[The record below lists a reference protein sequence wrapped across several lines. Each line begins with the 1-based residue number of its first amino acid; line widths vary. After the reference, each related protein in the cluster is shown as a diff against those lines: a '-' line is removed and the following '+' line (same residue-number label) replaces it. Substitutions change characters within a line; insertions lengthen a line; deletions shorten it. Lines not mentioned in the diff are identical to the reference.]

1 MIRVGQKLQ
10 EERIKKGYTLE
21 DVAKATKIKVAF
33 LQAIEKGEYKKLPTS
48 AYAYG
53 FVKNYGTFLGLS
65 AKETLPLF
73 RREFDEKKSY
83 RVLPEGFAQEKI
95 PITRR
100 IPMQRTMII
109 GGLFFLCL
117 FGYIFFQ
124 YRSAFMN
131 PSLSVVVPREN
142 QVFSKNLIEVSG
154 TADSNATVYVNTVP
168 VPVNENGD
176 FKKTISVFPGKE
188 TITIKAVSRFG
199 KENVIERH
207 IEVQKE

>member
-1 MIRVGQKLQ
+1 MIRVGQKLK

-21 DVAKATKIKVAF
+21 DVAKATKIKVVF

-48 AYAYG
+48 AYSYG

-73 RREFDEKKSY
+73 RREFDEKKVY
-83 RVLPEGFAQEKI
+83 KVLPEGFAQENI

-100 IPMQRTMII
+100 IPMQRTLLI

-117 FGYIFFQ
+117 FGYILFQ
-124 YRSAFMN
+124 YKYAFMS
-131 PSLSVVVPREN
+131 PMLLVDAPKEN
-142 QVFSKNLIEVSG
+142 QVFSKSSIAVLG
-154 TADSNATVYVNTVP
+154 KADPNATVYVNTVP
-168 VPVNENGD
+168 VAIDENGR

-188 TITIKAVSRFG
+188 TIIIRAVSRFG
-199 KENVIERH
+199 KENVIQRH
-207 IEVQKE
+207 IQVNEQ

>member
-1 MIRVGQKLQ
+1 MIRVGQKLK
-10 EERIKKGYTLE
+10 EVRLAKGLTLE

-73 RREFDEKKSY
+73 RREFDEKKAYS
-83 RVLPEGFAQEKI
+83 VLPEGFAQENI

-100 IPMQRTMII
+100 IPMQRTLLI

-117 FGYIFFQ
+117 FGYILFQ
-124 YRSAFMN
+124 YKYAFMS
-131 PSLSVVVPREN
+131 PTLSIDAPKEN
-142 QVFSKNLIEVSG
+142 QVFSKTDIVVSG
-154 TADSNATVYVNTVP
+154 KADPNATVYINTVP
-168 VPVNENGD
+168 VAVDESGD

-188 TITIKAVSRFG
+188 TITVKAVSRFG
-199 KENVIERH
+199 KENVMERH
-207 IEVQKE
+207 IEVNE

>member
-10 EERIKKGYTLE
+10 EERIRKGYSLE

-53 FVKNYGTFLGLS
+53 FVKNYGTFLGLP
-65 AKETLPLF
+65 AKETLPIF
-73 RREFDEKKSY
+73 RREFDEKKAY
-83 RVLPEGFAQEKI
+83 RVLPDGFTQESI

-100 IPMQRTMII
+100 IPMQRTLLM

-117 FGYIFFQ
+117 FGYILFQ
-124 YRSAFMN
+124 YKSAFMS
-131 PSLSVVVPREN
+131 PSLSIISPKEN
-142 QVFSKNLIEVSG
+142 QTFSKGSIEVSG
-154 TADSNATVYVNTVP
+154 KADSNATVFVNTVA
-168 VPVNENGD
+168 VPVDQNGD

-199 KENVIERH
+199 KENIIERH